1 MRRWLA
7 APLLF
12 GAVGALLLC
21 ADTPKAQAQGADPV
35 EETFLTADGIQL
47 RGLFTKS
54 VKSPG
59 TDPVVILLY
68 PPGKDNTM
76 AKGDWKGLATVLS
89 KEGYNVLQ
97 FDWRGHG
104 KSTDIKD
111 TERFWNLQA
120 PNAMFPPN
128 PFSGPWNIPRLIK
141 GAPNAAGVV
150 KGKIKNDLLYKDLL
164 DPVRYAP
171 TYLFDIAAAR
181 HHLDTKNDAG
191 DVNTSSIYL
200 VGSDIA
206 ATLGMAWL
214 TTEWNR
220 PAFLPTPNQLAFQG
234 PGGFPVYKYV
244 PQPLAGGLP
253 NELGGG
259 DISGAIWLS
268 PARPTSVS
276 EGLIKSWV
284 KGTPKLRDNN
294 PMLFLFGP
302 KDAKAKAASS
312 FFADEVLVA
321 KPPAGSALSKLD
333 QTLGLEVKNGEALN
347 GVALLGANV
356 GTEDTIIKYLAAI
369 QKNRAKLIRKNRG
382 FTAPWAIQLGLDNN
396 LAGPGFGFVR
406 P

>member
-1 MRRWLA
+1 MA

-21 ADTPKAQAQGADPV
+21 GDTPQVQAQGADPV

-54 VKSPG
+54 LKNPG
-59 TDPVVILLY
+59 SDPAVILLY

-128 PFSGPWNIPRLIK
+128 PFTGPWNSPRLIR
-141 GAPNAAGVV
+141 GAPTPAA
-150 KGKIKNDLLYKDLL
+150 KGKIKNDLFFKDLI

-171 TYLFDIAAAR
+171 MYLIDLAAAR
-181 HHLDTKNDAG
+181 HHLDTKNDGG

-200 VGSDIA
+200 VGADIA
-206 ATLGMAWL
+206 TTIGLAWI

-220 PAFLPTPNQLAFQG
+220 PAFMPLANQLAFNG
-234 PGGFPVYKYV
+234 PGAFPVYKYV
-244 PQPLAGGLP
+244 PQPLNGGLP

-259 DISGAIWLS
+259 DISGAVWLS

-276 EGLIKSWV
+276 EQLLKSWV

-294 PMLFLFGP
+294 PMLFLYGP
-302 KDAKAKAASS
+302 KDTKAKAQAS
-312 FFADEVLVA
+312 FYVDEMLVA
-321 KPPAGSALSKLD
+321 KPPAGSPLSKLD
-333 QTLGLEVKNGEALN
+333 QTLALEVKNGEALN

-382 FTAPWAIQLGLDNN
+382 FTSPWSIQLAQDNN
-396 LAGPGFGFVR
+396 LTAGFGFVR